1 MRKSFGRYRDIVK
14 QRRNKNR
21 VAKKVLLK
29 VDNANLRWAFEA
41 WRRQNSKEMLAEEL
55 NQTGPIT
62 EQVFEA
68 NRTIR
73 NLKEFMRKERY
84 TEEEIAAKC
93 AEIFG

>member
-1 MRKSFGRYRDIVK
+1 MK

>member
-1 MRKSFGRYRDIVK
+1 
-14 QRRNKNR
+14 
-21 VAKKVLLK
+21 
-29 VDNANLRWAFEA
+29 
-41 WRRQNSKEMLAEEL
+41 MLAEEL